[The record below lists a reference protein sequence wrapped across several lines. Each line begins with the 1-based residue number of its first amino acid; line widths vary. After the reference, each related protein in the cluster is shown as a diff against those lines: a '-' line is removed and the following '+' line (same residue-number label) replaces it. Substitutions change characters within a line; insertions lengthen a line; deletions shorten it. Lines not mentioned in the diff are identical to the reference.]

1 MIGRKNNKASEPAD
15 VDLIVE
21 EKMRGYMKDLEDMI
35 RTIAR
40 EEVRN
45 AMQETVGTIESIM
58 TANSSY
64 LFELITYL
72 NTLISST
79 SEPEKQATI
88 EKIRDALKEGREQIA
103 QTIGMIRDLWGVAQT
118 IAITKQEMD
127 KTIAE
132 MQEVK
137 EMTERIRKEIE
148 EIKEMH
154 EDVRNS
160 ILESVEQGIVDKVFA
175 ELFKSGAWIKMREKL
190 KEEVMAE
197 IMRKGA

>member
-1 MIGRKNNKASEPAD
+1 
-15 VDLIVE
+15 
-21 EKMRGYMKDLEDMI
+21 
-35 RTIAR
+35 
-40 EEVRN
+40 
-45 AMQETVGTIESIM
+45 
-58 TANSSY
+58 
-64 LFELITYL
+64 
-72 NTLISST
+72 
-79 SEPEKQATI
+79 
-88 EKIRDALKEGREQIA
+88 
-103 QTIGMIRDLWGVAQT
+103 
-118 IAITKQEMD
+118 MD

-197 IMRKGA
+197 IIRKGA